1 MDTLFPCIKQS
12 LTLVSLSI
20 CNFLGSGQPWNQ
32 DNCHLNRRVPLLV
45 VTDPVEPSFS
55 TLSGSEH
62 YCLCFRGVPSVEVT

>member
-20 CNFLGSGQPWNQ
+20 CNFLCSGQPWNQ
-32 DNCHLNRRVPLLV
+32 DNCHLNRGVPSLV

-55 TLSGSEH
+55 KHSQVQNIIVSSLEES
-62 YCLCFRGVPSVEVT
+62 LQQK